1 MRMPAASVST
11 TALPAT
17 AFGASRL
24 PACPPLRAAPDGPP
38 CRHSQLPAPWL
49 LPHPAA
55 VLHTHSLRRDVP
67 GFKTHLSHYLSVLT
81 LEQMMDALVNYGA
94 VSVVVTVQGFPL
106 GPSMQTIICAPISG
120 PNDPYLDQVVVVVGW
135 QPCQVSGGGGRRGQC
150 SVGSPPSAGYS
161 AYYLPAYL
169 QLANGTNTDCWIVQN
184 RCGPEGVERLLCR
197 QMFARYCLLTSMWG
211 TFPSLTHVLQHASS
225 ANNTVGSVHT
235 SMQLEICAAHPPS
248 PSAAGAMCRATL
260 AFSTSPWT
268 RAWTAACCLA
278 PLPLCPSSPG
288 PQCRRCRVRT
298 APPDAQGSVGH

>member
-1 MRMPAASVST
+1 MPAASVST

-81 LEQMMDALVNYGA
+81 MEQMMDALVNYGA

-135 QPCQVSGGGGRRGQC
+135 QPCQVSGWGGREAWSMFSRFAPLC
-150 SVGSPPSAGYS
+150 WIFSLLSAC
-161 AYYLPAYL
+161 LPAAGQRHQHGL
-169 QLANGTNTDCWIVQN
+169 LDRAKQVWTRGCGT
-184 RCGPEGVERLLCR
+184 
-197 QMFARYCLLTSMWG
+197 
-211 TFPSLTHVLQHASS
+211 PSL
-225 ANNTVGSVHT
+225 
-235 SMQLEICAAHPPS
+235 PS
-248 PSAAGAMCRATL
+248 NVCT
-260 AFSTSPWT
+260 
-268 RAWTAACCLA
+268 
-278 PLPLCPSSPG
+278 
-288 PQCRRCRVRT
+288 
-298 APPDAQGSVGH
+298 